1 MSIALIVLFAVYRLH
16 TCLLQLYL
24 LQLCFLAERQP
35 GERRPLV
42 AQMQHFAHLVEKLRM
57 GIVVSPAPAIA
68 KIDEVLLPTLDQ
80 CEPSAS
86 DIVVRAVL
94 PFRHEE
100 SQES

>member
-1 MSIALIVLFAVYRLH
+1 MFAIYRLH

-24 LQLCFLAERQP
+24 LQLCFAAVRQA
-35 GERRPLV
+35 GELCPLV

-68 KIDEVLLPTLDQ
+68 KIDEILLPTLDQ

-86 DIVVRAVL
+86 ETVVRTVL

-100 SQES
+100 SQERAKPP